1 VYTGPMTE
9 ADIISITRDAIT
21 VLLIV
26 SAPLL
31 VIAML
36 VGLII
41 SFIQALTQIQEAT
54 ISFVPK
60 ILIMFVALMFLLP
73 FMTHQLT
80 DFGNRLQPLIIG
92 AANVPPATAAQ

>member
-1 VYTGPMTE
+1 MGET
-9 ADIISITRDAIT
+9 DIINVTRDAIT

-31 VIAML
+31 LIAMA

-60 ILIMFVALMFLLP
+60 ILIIFVSMIFLFP
-73 FMTHQLT
+73 FMVHQMT
-80 DFGNRLQPLIIG
+80 DFAERLQPMIIQAG
-92 AANVPPATAAQ
+92 TSE

>member
-1 VYTGPMTE
+1 MNET
-9 ADIISITRDAIT
+9 DIINVTRDAIV

-31 VIAML
+31 LIAMA
-36 VGLII
+36 VGLVI

-60 ILIMFVALMFLLP
+60 ILVIFASMILLLP
-73 FMTHQLT
+73 FMVHQMT
-80 DFGNRLQPLIIG
+80 DFADRLQPMIIG
-92 AANVPPATAAQ
+92 TAQSGE